1 MFLEEPEQNLHPALQ
16 SKLADLFY
24 EVWQNTV
31 GRVRFVFET
40 HSEYL
45 VRRFQVI
52 AAQEIERGNY
62 TTDEINGN
70 IKVVYFPVN
79 KDTYPMDFDDYGYF
93 IRDFDSGF
101 FDEAGRSYRELVRM
115 ERGIK

>member
-1 MFLEEPEQNLHPALQ
+1 M
-16 SKLADLFY
+16 
-24 EVWQNTV
+24 
-31 GRVRFVFET
+31 
-40 HSEYL
+40 
-45 VRRFQVI
+45 I

-62 TTDEINGN
+62 TTDEINDN

-79 KDTYPMDFDDYGYF
+79 KDPYPMDFDDYGYF